1 MSITGAT
8 MGVGKR
14 IVPVSFES
22 GYRTISGTLSVLFAW
37 ISSIVVPGGRG
48 FVCDFL
54 TKNCMSPCSTERRD
68 RNLLWSI
75 GLRSSRSSAFATPTL
90 SALAW
95 PSRCTHSLTLFSWM
109 AKNAVI
115 CCSEFSGLSGAFC
128 GGGRGSAVALFF
140 SCRRPAMSKHVTLVS
155 RRGLQT
161 SLACRKT
168 SYIGFL
174 LRFTCNSFAS
184 FHQQLGIFLIIE
196 YLSAAFTVIC
206 M

>member
-1 MSITGAT
+1 
-8 MGVGKR
+8 
-14 IVPVSFES
+14 
-22 GYRTISGTLSVLFAW
+22 
-37 ISSIVVPGGRG
+37 
-48 FVCDFL
+48 
-54 TKNCMSPCSTERRD
+54 
-68 RNLLWSI
+68 
-75 GLRSSRSSAFATPTL
+75 
-90 SALAW
+90 
-95 PSRCTHSLTLFSWM
+95 M

-174 LRFTCNSFAS
+174 LRFTCNSYNRVFIRRFYRDLHVVQNNLNNLKKS
-184 FHQQLGIFLIIE
+184 GYVITDMPYVKEEIFRLLKGKNDITSSPSDFDC
-196 YLSAAFTVIC
+196 L
-206 M
+206 